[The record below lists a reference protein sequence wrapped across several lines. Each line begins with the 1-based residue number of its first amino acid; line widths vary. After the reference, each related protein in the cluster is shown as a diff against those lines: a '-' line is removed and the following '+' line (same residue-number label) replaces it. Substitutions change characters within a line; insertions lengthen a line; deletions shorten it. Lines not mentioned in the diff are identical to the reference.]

1 VSHLVSDVRPAMVSC
16 YPFKF
21 ATERSFV
28 LVIFW
33 LYFDFFENMIENI
46 VFGVDYLSE
55 LQFDIRLFDKV
66 KYNDQE
72 CFVFG
77 RRVSGSFDVRLL
89 DGTTLNAGISYK
101 KVKVLEQRK
110 TILIERRKA
119 IPPVPSE
126 SP

>member
-1 VSHLVSDVRPAMVSC
+1 
-16 YPFKF
+16 
-21 ATERSFV
+21 
-28 LVIFW
+28 
-33 LYFDFFENMIENI
+33 